1 MLSLA
6 LVAAAGTAARPAPAR
21 ADGPWPLG
29 TLQVVSGQVNGCPRE
44 FQCENMQILNCPN
57 VMLNQYG
64 AIAESD
70 PVGPARGVVVFI
82 DGGGANEWWADVGT
96 SGETFQ
102 WHLRDDDHFVIMEL
116 RFAVGWAVSEPGE
129 QTGPAHVA
137 CRPATTIKWIHDNVY
152 LPLGL
157 HPWAGQ
163 CGFCVTGNS
172 GGASAVAYGLPFYGL
187 DTILDADIP
196 TGGPDHAAITKACL
210 EVPGYEYND
219 NHRHSIDNSYGYYNQ
234 PLNPGP
240 CFNEDPTW
248 APTWDA
254 DSIDIGGNDYDHPN
268 TRVEFIEGGLD
279 DTGAPAHGADYR
291 QRLLQDPANHVTW
304 TFIPTMPHHIS
315 TDPNGQA
322 AIEASLL
329 KAIGPVTTITS
340 GPSDPTN
347 QTSAELAFSADD
359 PAATFVCTLDGGAG
373 QACTSPAGYGGLAQ
387 GLHTFTVQGTDA
399 QGEVGPPA
407 TYAWTV
413 DTTPPSLVSAQMLD
427 TNANGRVDQVQAT
440 FSETLGPDTA
450 GIAQWTASQVPS
462 SGTLQSV
469 SVAGPTATL
478 SFTEGAGPPD
488 TSVGSFTLALTAMA
502 GGIADLAGNL
512 ASFGPT
518 APLDRAGP
526 VPVNVKDTN
535 GTVDGQIES
544 GDTLIVRFSEA
555 LSVSSIPATVVT
567 GESDPAGTGN
577 DLLSLGAFSKGFLST
592 GSDGYVTTDGATLR
606 FGATRP
612 KLSNGNATVTIR
624 VGASCTGSCS
634 AAAPGG
640 PGTFV
645 FVPGTKVADGAG
657 NAATGSFSVP
667 NFRLF

>member
-1 MLSLA
+1 MTNALSVDLFGVASIGSCGVLRPPLRVSRSIRLMLSLA

-329 KAIGPVTTITS
+329 KAIGPVTTI
-340 GPSDPTN
+340 
-347 QTSAELAFSADD
+347 
-359 PAATFVCTLDGGAG
+359 GAG
-373 QACTSPAGYGGLAQ
+373 
-387 GLHTFTVQGTDA
+387 LHL
-399 QGEVGPPA
+399 P
-407 TYAWTV
+407 
-413 DTTPPSLVSAQMLD
+413 
-427 TNANGRVDQVQAT
+427 GR
-440 FSETLGPDTA
+440 LR
-450 GIAQWTASQVPS
+450 
-462 SGTLQSV
+462 
-469 SVAGPTATL
+469 
-478 SFTEGAGPPD
+478 
-488 TSVGSFTLALTAMA
+488 
-502 GGIADLAGNL
+502 
-512 ASFGPT
+512 
-518 APLDRAGP
+518 RAGP
-526 VPVNVKDTN
+526 GPPHVHRP
-535 GTVDGQIES
+535 
-544 GDTLIVRFSEA
+544 GDRRAGRGRSAGDLRLDRGHHAA
-555 LSVSSIPATVVT
+555 L
-567 GESDPAGTGN
+567 AG
-577 DLLSLGAFSKGFLST
+577 
-592 GSDGYVTTDGATLR
+592 LR
-606 FGATRP
+606 PDARHECQRP
-612 KLSNGNATVTIR
+612 GR
-624 VGASCTGSCS
+624 
-634 AAAPGG
+634 PG
-640 PGTFV
+640 PGHLLRDAR
-645 FVPGTKVADGAG
+645 PGHGGHRPVDRFPGAVERDAPVGLGGRPHG
-657 NAATGSFSVP
+657 NPELHRGRRPA
-667 NFRLF
+667 